1 MPTQISDTSKVVY
14 MYDQQ
19 TDKWYAIS
27 GVANEGH
34 EYNWTAPHTFGSAVT
49 VNDVITVDGVITA
62 KDGVNIFQNP
72 TARDAAIPSPVTGT
86 VCFVQQTNGG
96 TDINQ
101 VQIYTYNSE
110 TLTSSWVGMLD
121 AATLRTKN
129 ADYNLGLADA
139 GQTLLINSTS
149 DVTITVPLNSAVPFA
164 IGQRIDVVRLNT
176 GNVTFAGATVG
187 VTINSKNSNKKIA
200 ARYSGAT
207 LIKYDTD
214 TWVLI
219 GDLTA

>member
-1 MPTQISDTSKVVY
+1 MSTVSSSSKVAY
-14 MYDQQ
+14 MYDQ
-19 TDKWYAIS
+19 TSDTWYA
-27 GVANEGH
+27 VAGTANTNVA
-34 EYNWTAPHTFGSAVT
+34 YNWQAAHTFGSVVT
-49 VNDVITVDGVITA
+49 VNDVIRA
-62 KDGVNIFQNP
+62 KAGVNRFQNP
-72 TARDAAIPSPVTGT
+72 TARDT
-86 VCFVQQTNGG
+86 VITGG

-101 VQIYTYNSE
+101 LQIYNGT
-110 TLTSSWVGMLD
+110 SWVGMLD
-121 AATLRTKN
+121 TATLSTKT

-139 GQTLLINSTS
+139 GQTLLVNSTS
-149 DVTITVPLNSAVPFA
+149 DVTVTVPLNSAVPFA
-164 IGQRIDVVRLNT
+164 IGQRLDVVRLNT
-176 GNVTFAGATVG
+176 GNVTFAGAVG

>member
-1 MPTQISDTSKVVY
+1 MSTVSSSSKVAY
-14 MYDQQ
+14 MYDQ
-19 TDKWYAIS
+19 TSDTWYA
-27 GVANEGH
+27 VAGTANTNVP
-34 EYNWTAPHTFGSAVT
+34 YNWQAAHTFGSVVT
-49 VNDVITVDGVITA
+49 VTDVIRAKAGVNRFINPSAHETNSRDAVITSPA
-62 KDGVNIFQNP
+62 K
-72 TARDAAIPSPVTGT
+72 GT
-86 VCFVQQTNGG
+86 VCFVEQTDGG
-96 TDINQ
+96 TVINQ
-101 VQIYTYNSE
+101 LQIYNGT
-110 TLTSSWVGMLD
+110 SWVGMLD
-121 AATLRTKN
+121 TATLSTKT

-139 GQTLLINSTS
+139 GQTLLIDSTS
-149 DVTITVPLNSAVPFA
+149 DRTITVPLNSSVPFA

>member
-1 MPTQISDTSKVVY
+1 
-14 MYDQQ
+14 MYDQ
-19 TDKWYAIS
+19 TSDTWYA
-27 GVANEGH
+27 VAGTANTNVA
-34 EYNWTAPHTFGSAVT
+34 YNWQAAHTFGSVVT
-49 VNDVITVDGVITA
+49 VNDVIRA
-62 KDGVNIFQNP
+62 KAGVNRFQNP
-72 TARDAAIPSPVTGT
+72 TARDTVITSPAKGT
-86 VCFVQQTNGG
+86 VCFVEQTNGG

-101 VQIYTYNSE
+101 LQIYNGT
-110 TLTSSWVGMLD
+110 SWVGMLD
-121 AATLRTKN
+121 TATLSTKT

-139 GQTLLINSTS
+139 GQTILINSTN
-149 DVTITVPLNSAVPFA
+149 DVTVTVPLNSAVPFA
-164 IGQRIDVVRLNT
+164 IGQRLDVVRLNT
-176 GNVTFAGATVG
+176 GNVTFAGAVG

>member
-1 MPTQISDTSKVVY
+1 
-14 MYDQQ
+14 MYDQASD
-19 TDKWYAIS
+19 TWYA
-27 GVANEGH
+27 VAGTANTNVA
-34 EYNWTAPHTFGSAVT
+34 YNWQAAHTFGSVVT
-49 VNDVITVDGVITA
+49 VNDVIRA
-62 KDGVNIFQNP
+62 KAGVNRFQNP
-72 TARDAAIPSPVTGT
+72 TARDTVITSPAKGT
-86 VCFVQQTNGG
+86 VCFVEQTNGG

-101 VQIYTYNSE
+101 LQIYNGT
-110 TLTSSWVGMLD
+110 SWVGMLD
-121 AATLRTKN
+121 TATLSTKT

-139 GQTLLINSTS
+139 GQTLLIDSTS
-149 DVTITVPLNSAVPFA
+149 DRTVTVPLNSAVPFA
-164 IGQRIDVVRLNT
+164 NGQRIDVVRLNT
-176 GNVTFAGATVG
+176 GNVTFAGAVG

>member
-1 MPTQISDTSKVVY
+1 MPTTISDTSKVVY

-34 EYNWTAPHTFGSAVT
+34 SYNWSAPHTFGSNVT
-49 VNDVITVDGVITA
+49 IIDDVIAKDGINRFQDPTTRDTVITA
-62 KDGVNIFQNP
+62 PK
-72 TARDAAIPSPVTGT
+72 TGT
-86 VCFVQQTNGG
+86 ICFIEQTNGG
-96 TDINQ
+96 TTINQ
-101 VQIYTYNSE
+101 VQIYNGT
-110 TLTSSWVGMLD
+110 SWVGMLD
-121 AATLRTKN
+121 TAILSTKTI
-129 ADYNLGLADA
+129 DYNLGLADA
-139 GQTLLINSTS
+139 GQTLLINSTN
-149 DVTITVPLNSAVPFA
+149 DITITVPLNSAVPFA
-164 IGQRIDVVRLNT
+164 TGQRLDVVRLNT

>member
-1 MPTQISDTSKVVY
+1 MSTVSSTSKVAY
-14 MYDQQ
+14 MYDQ
-19 TDKWYAIS
+19 TSDTWYA
-27 GVANEGH
+27 VAG
-34 EYNWTAPHTFGSAVT
+34 TANTNVAYQWNAAHTFGPIVT
-49 VNDVITVDGVITA
+49 ANDVIRA
-62 KDGVNIFQNP
+62 KAGVNRFQNP
-72 TARDAAIPSPVTGT
+72 TARDAAIPSPVKGT
-86 VCFVQQTNGG
+86 VCFVEQTNGG

-110 TLTSSWVGMLD
+110 TSTSSWVGMLD
-121 AATLRTKN
+121 TAILRTKT

-139 GQTLLINSTS
+139 GQTLLINSTN
-149 DVTITVPLNSAVPFA
+149 DVIITVPLNSSVPFA
-164 IGQRIDVVRLNT
+164 IGQRLDVVRLNT
-176 GNVTFAGATVG
+176 GNVTFAGAVG

-207 LIKYDTD
+207 LIKYDTN